1 MSQTHGYS
9 LECRK
14 LCKTFN
20 INNKTVRVVDEF
32 SYVFQSGKLYVL
44 KGSSGS
50 GKSTL
55 LSLLSL
61 IQECEC
67 GEIYLSNQRVDN
79 LDEHEKQL
87 LLLKKFGVVFQDS
100 NLLTGLTVYDN
111 IILASACENSL
122 CPEQI
127 ASRAKENM
135 MLLGLEEISGSY
147 PMQISGGERQRS
159 GIARAI
165 MNNPAVLICDEPISS
180 LDEDNAGIIIR
191 FLTDYCHRE
200 NKIVIISCHS
210 SAFDDQADA
219 IIHMGG
225 AEL

>member
-87 LLLKKFGVVFQDS
+87 LLLKKFGIVFQDS
-100 NLLTGLTVYDN
+100 NLLTGLVVLSCCLHIY
-111 IILASACENSL
+111 SAIGFFSVMDFYRVIYL
-122 CPEQI
+122 
-127 ASRAKENM
+127 
-135 MLLGLEEISGSY
+135 
-147 PMQISGGERQRS
+147 
-159 GIARAI
+159 
-165 MNNPAVLICDEPISS
+165 VLISLFLALRMLTESPTQGNIGFNIMATFFLAFGVEPCLKKTS
-180 LDEDNAGIIIR
+180 
-191 FLTDYCHRE
+191 
-200 NKIVIISCHS
+200 
-210 SAFDDQADA
+210 
-219 IIHMGG
+219 MGVFTVLVLMC
-225 AEL
+225 AYELFILRKKLEIT